1 MNERQ
6 NGRPQIAAET
16 EHIQP
21 DPVAAAYDKLSAAKA
36 AGKDDPAARAILQG
50 ALPYNSGDAPALTG
64 ADVAEALRSGHTA
77 DQERARNRIR
87 ELIGQQITVPDRAL
101 ISNWTPEE
109 LRVSR
114 PFILKNWMP
123 SGRPAILF
131 ADGGVGKT
139 WLALA
144 LCAGI
149 TCPPATG
156 SKGWLHSGESKDV
169 GVPSIGK
176 EFQYGAPVLFATYE
190 DEMPDVF
197 YRLSAIR
204 FGGTG
209 AREGDWR
216 DWELPIDMPNL
227 QVLDMVALGLGACW
241 GTPEGELTNRRNE
254 LLPAGEAVRK
264 VAEDHGARLVV
275 IDSLAASY
283 ASNENE
289 RGSVHE
295 FLRSWDEWGRAR
307 DCATLFIAHTN
318 KAGEF
323 SGSTAWHNAVRTR
336 WHLGYEKIGEKP
348 KNSQSDRRESVP
360 VLTCEKVNYG
370 EKPEQG
376 VYLARGK
383 GGRWEAIARPT
394 AENVSQ
400 TIDPNPGTDAIRRNG
415 TGQTQRS
422 EAAMN
427 APRDETKLQKLGG

>member
-21 DPVAAAYDKLSAAKA
+21 DSIAAAYDNLKA
-36 AGKDDPAARAILQG
+36 ALADGNDDPEARAILQTALAAGQDAG
-50 ALPYNSGDAPALTG
+50 AAGPTG
-64 ADVAEALRSGHTA
+64 ADIAEALRSESA
-77 DQERARNRIR
+77 MDQDRAGRTIQALLN
-87 ELIGQQITVPDRAL
+87 QQVSIPDRAL
-101 ISNWTPEE
+101 ISNWKPEE

-114 PFILKNWMP
+114 PFLLEDWLP

-149 TCPPATG
+149 ARPPVTG
-156 SKGWLHSGESKDV
+156 SQGWLHNREIENA
-169 GVPSIGK
+169 SIPIIGD
-176 EFQYGAPVLFATYE
+176 EFRLGAPVLFATYE
-190 DEMPDVF
+190 DEMPDLF

-209 AREGDWR
+209 EQSGDWR
-216 DWELPIDMPNL
+216 NWALSVDMPNL
-227 QVLDMVALGLGACW
+227 QVLDMVGLGLGPCW
-241 GTPEGELTNRRNE
+241 GTPQGELTSRRNE

-264 VAEDHGARLVV
+264 VTEDHGARLLV
-275 IDSLAASY
+275 IDSLAACY
-283 ASNENE
+283 ASNEND

-295 FLRSWDEWGRAR
+295 FLRSWDEWGRIWG
-307 DCATLFIAHTN
+307 CTTLFIAHTN

-336 WHLGYEKIGEKP
+336 WHLGYEKIGAKP
-348 KNSQSDRRESVP
+348 KSNQPDTRENVP

-370 EKPEQG
+370 EKPEHG
-376 VYLARGK
+376 VYLTRGK
-383 GGRWEAIARPT
+383 GGRWEAIARP
-394 AENVSQ
+394 VDKDSQ
-400 TIDPNPGTDAIRRNG
+400 AASASRRNG
-415 TGQTQRS
+415 TGRTNDHD
-422 EAAMN
+422 EAERKN
-427 APRDETKLQKLGG
+427 LGG